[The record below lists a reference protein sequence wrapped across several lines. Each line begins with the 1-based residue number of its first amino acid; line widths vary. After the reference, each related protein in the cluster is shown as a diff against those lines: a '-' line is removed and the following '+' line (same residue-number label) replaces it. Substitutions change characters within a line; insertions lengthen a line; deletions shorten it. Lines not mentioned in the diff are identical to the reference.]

1 MNKYIM
7 KRHVLLYT
15 ALLAMNFYACQKLD
29 LQPKGILGQPELFG
43 NEFGVK
49 KYFTGIYNYLPIED
63 FNYYGNN
70 NPNGGNAFR
79 PDNYW
84 EAGKNSQGNCSGEF
98 FNTWQGVNNGGFGYW
113 PYDRI
118 RDVNIFIQDFP
129 TYKSK
134 FSVTTYNALL
144 GEAYFLR
151 AYFYFGLAKRYG
163 GVPIVKTVQNPL
175 ASRDSLQV
183 PRNTEYDTW
192 KFIHDDLQFAINN
205 MPATSERGRA
215 NKYVAAALMS
225 RAMLY
230 AGSVAKYTTYLNYGS
245 DKAYA
250 AGLAGID
257 QGKANEFF
265 QYAVDA
271 GKIVEAGPY
280 ALYTKDYPDKALNF
294 ADLFLDIA
302 SPENIFVKDYDQT
315 VPGNTRLRHTYD
327 ALMSPQPDFVS
338 FVGAES
344 YPPFDFMELY
354 DMTAY
359 VNPDGT
365 PVRFTNRSDIRTDM
379 EPRMKGTMYFDG
391 DVLRGKTFSIQ
402 KGIYRTYTGTAADA
416 QGGSNGAPINSGG
429 NRILGGRG
437 WTTAINGVTL
447 NITGAHG
454 NFDDQGG
461 ENNGW
466 GAAFVRKYINPAMT
480 PAECKDYGSGTPW
493 IVFRLGEIY
502 LNTAEALYELGKR
515 DEAFDN
521 YIKKIRDRAG
531 AKVARPATDVTMT
544 NIGTINKANYPYQIE
559 KSLQFIRDE
568 RERELYG
575 ENHWWW
581 DLRRWRTADQVLN
594 NFRPRVLS
602 CYFVANEGK
611 YIYLDETNRLNRTW
625 TAARTC
631 FYEPIPGGEIGKN
644 NKLLPNNPLY

>member
-7 KRHVLLYT
+7 KRNILLYT
-15 ALLAMNFYACQKLD
+15 VLLAMVFSACQKLD

-49 KYFTGIYNYLPIED
+49 KYFTGIYNNLPIED
-63 FNYYGNN
+63 FLYYGNN

-113 PYDRI
+113 PYNRV
-118 RDVNIFIQDFP
+118 RDVNIFIRDFP
-129 TYKSK
+129 TYQSK
-134 FSVTTYNALL
+134 FSTATYNALL

-151 AYFYFGLAKRYG
+151 AFFYFGMAKRYG
-163 GVPIVKTVQNPL
+163 GVPIVTTVQNPL
-175 ASRDSLQV
+175 AGKDSLEV

-192 KFIHDDLQFAINN
+192 KFIYSDLQFAIAN
-205 MPATSERGRA
+205 MPTTSEFGRA

-230 AGSVAKYTTYLNYGS
+230 AGSIAKYTTYMNYGA
-245 DKAYA
+245 DKAYT

-257 QGKANEFF
+257 PGKANEFF

-271 GKIVEAGPY
+271 GKLIETGPY
-280 ALYTKDYPDKALNF
+280 ALYTKNYPDKALNF
-294 ADLFLDIA
+294 ANVFLDA
-302 SPENIFVKDYDQT
+302 SSTENIFVKDFDQT
-315 VPGNTRLRHTYD
+315 APGNTRLRHTYD
-327 ALMSPQPDFVS
+327 ALMCPQPDMSS

-354 DMTAY
+354 ENAAY
-359 VNPDGT
+359 TNPDGT
-365 PVRFTNRSDIRTDM
+365 PVRFTNRSDIKTDM

-402 KGIYRTYTGTAADA
+402 KGIYRTYAGTAADA
-416 QGGSNGAPINSGG
+416 QAGSNGAAINSGG

-437 WTTAINGVTL
+437 WTTVINGVTL

-454 NFDDQGG
+454 HFDDQGG

-466 GAAFVRKYINPAMT
+466 GAAFVRKYVNPGMQ
-480 PAECKDYGSGTPW
+480 PAEVKDYSSGTPW
-493 IVFRLGEIY
+493 IVFRLGEVY

-515 DEAFDN
+515 SEAFD
-521 YIKKIRDRAG
+521 YIEKLRIRAG
-531 AKVARPATDVTMT
+531 CKVPRPALDPSTT

-581 DLRRWRTADQVLN
+581 DLRRWRIADQVLN

-611 YIYLDETNRLNRTW
+611 YIYLDEANRINRTW
-625 TAARTC
+625 TANKSC
-631 FYEPIPGGEIGKN
+631 FYEPIPGGEIQKN
-644 NKLLPNNPLY
+644 TKLLPNNPLY

>member
-7 KRHVLLYT
+7 KRYILLYT
-15 ALLAMNFYACQKLD
+15 VLLAMIFSACQKLG
-29 LQPKGILGQPELFG
+29 LEPKGVLGQPELFS

-49 KYFTGIYNYLPIED
+49 KYFTGLYNYLPIED
-63 FNYYGNN
+63 FVYYANN
-70 NPNGGNAFR
+70 NPDGGNAFR
-79 PDNYW
+79 PTNYW
-84 EAGKNSQGNCSGEF
+84 QAGKNSQGNASGEF
-98 FNTWQGVNNGGFGYW
+98 FNQWQLVNNTGFGYW

-118 RDVNIFIQDFP
+118 REVNVFFQDFP

-134 FSVTTYNALL
+134 FSTTVYNALL
-144 GEAYFLR
+144 GEASFLR

-163 GVPIVKTVQNPL
+163 GVPNVKTVQDPIGDK
-175 ASRDSLQV
+175 ASLEV

-192 KFIHDDLQFAINN
+192 KFIYDDLKFAIDN

-230 AGSVAKYTTYLNYGS
+230 AGSIAKYTTYMNYGS
-245 DKAYA
+245 DKAYTT
-250 AGLAGID
+250 GLAGID
-257 QGKANEFF
+257 PAKANEFF

-271 GKIVEAGPY
+271 GKIVETGPY
-280 ALYTKDYPDKALNF
+280 SLYAKDYPDKATNF
-294 ADLFLDIA
+294 ANLFLDIG
-302 SPENIFVKDYDQT
+302 STENIFVKDYDQT
-315 VPGNTRLRHTYD
+315 APNNTRLRHTYD
-327 ALMSPQPDFVS
+327 ALMSPMPDFVS

-344 YPPFDFMELY
+344 YPPLDFMELY
-354 DMTAY
+354 DMPAL

-365 PVRFTNRSDIRTDM
+365 PVRFNNRSDIRIDM

-437 WTTAINGVTL
+437 WTTVINGVTL

-454 NFDDQGG
+454 NFDDQGA

-466 GAAFVRKYINPAMT
+466 GSAFVRKYINPAMT

-502 LNTAEALYELGKR
+502 VNTAEALYELGKR
-515 DEAFDN
+515 TEAFD
-521 YIKKIRDRAG
+521 YIEKLRIRAG
-531 AKVARPATDVTMT
+531 SKVPRPAVDMAMT
-544 NIGTINKANYPYQIE
+544 NIGTINKANYPYQFE

-568 RERELYG
+568 RARELYG

-594 NFRPRVLS
+594 NFRHRVLS

-611 YIYLDETNRLNRTW
+611 YIYLDETNRLNRAW
-625 TAARTC
+625 TASKSC

>member
-7 KRHVLLYT
+7 KRYIHTV
-15 ALLAMNFYACQKLD
+15 LLAMIFLSCQKLN
-29 LQPKGILGQPELFG
+29 LEPKGVLGQPELFG
-43 NEFGVK
+43 SEFGVK

-63 FNYYGNN
+63 FVYYGNS

-79 PDNYW
+79 PNNYW
-84 EAGKNSQGNCSGEF
+84 EAGKNSQGNMSAEF
-98 FNTWQGVNNGGFGYW
+98 FNTWQLVNNGGFGYW

-118 RDVNIFIQDFP
+118 RDVNVFIQDFP
-129 TYKSK
+129 TYKSLYTT
-134 FSVTTYNALL
+134 SVYNALM
-144 GEAYFLR
+144 GEASFLR
-151 AYFYFGLAKRYG
+151 AFFYFGLAKRYG
-163 GVPIVKTVQNPL
+163 GVPIVKTVQDPL
-175 ASRDSLQV
+175 APKAELEV

-192 KFIHDDLQFAINN
+192 KFIYDDLKFAIDN

-215 NKYVAAALMS
+215 NKFVAAALMS

-230 AGSVAKYTTYLNYGS
+230 AGSIAKYTTYMNYGS

-257 QGKANEFF
+257 PAKANEFF
-265 QYAVDA
+265 QLAVDA
-271 GKIVEAGPY
+271 GKLVETGPY
-280 ALYTKDYPDKALNF
+280 ALYTKDYPDKASNF
-294 ADLFLDIA
+294 ANLFLDIG
-302 SPENIFVKDYDQT
+302 STENIFVKDYDQT

-327 ALMSPQPDFVS
+327 ALMSPQPDFVA

-344 YPPFDFMELY
+344 YPPFDFMKLY
-354 DMTAY
+354 DMPAT

-365 PVRFTNRSDIRTDM
+365 PVRFANRSDIKTDM

-391 DVLRGKTFSIQ
+391 DVLRGKAFSIQ
-402 KGIYRTYTGTAADA
+402 KGIYLTYNGTAADA
-416 QGGSNGAPINSGG
+416 QSGSNAAPINSGG

-437 WTTAINGVTL
+437 KTQVIGGTTYNV
-447 NITGAHG
+447 TGAHG

-466 GAAFVRKYINPAMT
+466 GSAFVRKYINPTMT

-502 LNTAEALYELGKR
+502 LNTAEALYELGKKP
-515 DEAFDN
+515 EAFD
-521 YIKKIRDRAG
+521 YIEKLRVRAG
-531 AKVARPATDVTMT
+531 SKVARPAIDPTLT
-544 NIGTINKANYPYQIE
+544 NIGSINEANYPYQLE

-568 RERELYG
+568 REREMYG
-575 ENHWWW
+575 ENQWWW
-581 DLRRWRTADQVLN
+581 DIRRWRTADQVLN

-611 YIYLDETNRLNRTW
+611 YIYLDEANRLNRAW
-625 TAARTC
+625 TASKTC
-631 FYEPIPGGEIGKN
+631 FYEPIPSGEIGKN

>member
-1 MNKYIM
+1 MKKYT
-7 KRHVLLYT
+7 LLY
-15 ALLAMNFYACQKLD
+15 AVLLAMILPGCQKLN
-29 LQPKGILGQPELFG
+29 LEPKGILGQPELFG

-63 FNYYGNN
+63 FNYYGTNSN
-70 NPNGGNAFR
+70 TAYR

-84 EAGKNSQGNCSGEF
+84 EAGKNSLGNMSGEF
-98 FNTWQGVNNGGFGYW
+98 FNTWVGVDNDGFGYW

-118 RDVNIFIQDFP
+118 RDVNVFIEDFP
-129 TYKSK
+129 DYESNYTSP
-134 FSVTTYNALL
+134 VYNALL

-151 AYFYFGLAKRYG
+151 ASFYFGLAKRYG
-163 GVPIVKTVQNPL
+163 GVPIIKTVQDPL
-175 ASRDSLQV
+175 AGKAELEV

-192 KFIHDDLQFAINN
+192 KFIHDDLQFAIDN
-205 MPATSERGRA
+205 MPATSESGRA

-230 AGSVAKYTTYLNYGS
+230 AGSIAKYTQYLGFQS
-245 DKAYA
+245 EAASA

-257 QGKANEFF
+257 PGKANEFF

-271 GKIVEAGPY
+271 GKLIEAGPY
-280 ALYTKDYPDKALNF
+280 TLYIKNYPDKALNF
-294 ADLFLDIA
+294 ANLFLDA
-302 SPENIFVKDYDQT
+302 SSPENIFIKDFDQT
-315 VPGNTRLRHTYD
+315 VPGNTRLRHSYD
-327 ALMSPQPDFVS
+327 ALMSPQPDMSS

-354 DMTAY
+354 DMTTFT
-359 VNPDGT
+359 NPDGT
-365 PVRFTNRSDIRTDM
+365 PVRFSNRADIKNDM
-379 EPRMKGTMYFDG
+379 EPRMRGTMYFDG
-391 DVLRGKTFSIQ
+391 DLLRGKVFSMQ
-402 KGIYRTYTGTAADA
+402 KGIYRTYNGTASDA
-416 QGGSNGAPINSGG
+416 QGGSNAAPINSSG

-437 WTTAINGVTL
+437 WTTVINGATL

-454 NFDDQGG
+454 HFDDQGG

-466 GAAFVRKYINPAMT
+466 GSAYMRKYINPDMPT
-480 PAECKDYGSGTPW
+480 SDVREYRSGQHW
-493 IVFRLGEIY
+493 VVYRLGEIY

-515 DEAFDN
+515 DEAFG
-521 YIKKIRDRAG
+521 YVEKIRIRAG
-531 AKVARPATDVTMT
+531 AKVPRPAVDQTMT
-544 NIGTINKANYPYQIE
+544 NVGTINKANYPYQIE

-581 DLRRWRTADQVLN
+581 DLRRWRTADQVLKQ
-594 NFRPRVLS
+594 FRHRVLS
-602 CYFVANEGK
+602 CYYVANEGK
-611 YIYLDETNRLNRTW
+611 YIYLAETNRFNRDW
-625 TAARTC
+625 TASKSS